1 MLTPF
6 EVTRK
11 GCRSAGAP
19 RRLITIRALQ
29 RKVTRMSTE
38 GNTAD
43 SMRKATENLDH
54 SAGAAPSSEYLDKV
68 GTDDFGRSDDTV
80 DDENREDDEKAD
92 EEDASTPSAD
102 R

>member
-1 MLTPF
+1 MST
-6 EVTRK
+6 E
-11 GCRSAGAP
+11 G
-19 RRLITIRALQ
+19 
-29 RKVTRMSTE
+29 STE

-80 DDENREDDEKAD
+80 DDEKAD
-92 EEDASTPSAD
+92 EEDVSTRAAD

>member
-1 MLTPF
+1 
-6 EVTRK
+6 
-11 GCRSAGAP
+11 
-19 RRLITIRALQ
+19 
-29 RKVTRMSTE
+29 MSTE
-38 GNTAD
+38 GSTESSTES

-80 DDENREDDEKAD
+80 DDENREEDENADDGD
-92 EEDASTPSAD
+92 LSSDSPSTD

>member
-1 MLTPF
+1 
-6 EVTRK
+6 
-11 GCRSAGAP
+11 
-19 RRLITIRALQ
+19 
-29 RKVTRMSTE
+29 MSTE
-38 GNTAD
+38 GSTEGSTAD

-80 DDENREDDEKAD
+80 DDEKAD
-92 EEDASTPSAD
+92 EEDVSTPAAD